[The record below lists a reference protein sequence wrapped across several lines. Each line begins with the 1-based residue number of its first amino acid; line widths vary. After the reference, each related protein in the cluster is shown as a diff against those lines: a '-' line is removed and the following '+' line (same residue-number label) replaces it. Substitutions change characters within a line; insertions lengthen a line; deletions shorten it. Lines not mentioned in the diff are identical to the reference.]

1 MASKY
6 GINDIVEMK
15 KRHACGSNRFK
26 IIRMGADIRIKC
38 ENCQRSI
45 MIPRQTFDKKLKKSS
60 YLRMIHKD
68 RRMIHGFNS
77 RYRWLTKRW

>member
-15 KRHACGSNRFK
+15 KQHACGTNRFK
-26 IIRMGADIRIKC
+26 IIRMGVDIRIKC

-45 MIPRQTFDKKLKKSS
+45 MIPRQTFDK
-60 YLRMIHKD
+60 
-68 RRMIHGFNS
+68 N
-77 RYRWLTKRW
+77 

>member
-1 MASKY
+1 MTPKY

-15 KRHACGSNRFK
+15 KQHACGTNRFK

-45 MIPRQTFDKKLKKSS
+45 IIPRQVFDKKIKKILVSHQDTES
-60 YLRMIHKD
+60 
-68 RRMIHGFNS
+68 
-77 RYRWLTKRW
+77 

>member
-1 MASKY
+1 MTPKY

-15 KRHACGSNRFK
+15 KQHACGTNRFK

-45 MIPRQTFDKKLKKSS
+45 MIPRQVFDKK
-60 YLRMIHKD
+60 
-68 RRMIHGFNS
+68 
-77 RYRWLTKRW
+77 